1 MKHEANDLSTRE
13 VSNNRRPHWTVRSL
27 LLWMTIVAAQL
38 ALFRL
43 SPFMGAVA
51 LVILT
56 PAALMAWF
64 HVVIG
69 VPEERIRIAAAV
81 WSGLLF
87 AGLPALIFLY
97 VNYLEAS
104 NPTPVWMALFFL
116 MLIGISGICIAIVHY
131 FLTTAIYRVFS
142 DGTMLIFR

>member
-1 MKHEANDLSTRE
+1 MWKVETEPNMKHEAIDLSDHE
-13 VSNNRRPHWTVRSL
+13 VSKNRRPNWTVRSL

-51 LVILT
+51 FAFLT
-56 PAALMAWF
+56 PASLMAWF

-69 VPEERIRIAAAV
+69 VSDERIRIAAAV

-87 AGLPALIFLY
+87 TGLPALIFLY

-131 FLTTAIYRVFS
+131 LS
-142 DGTMLIFR
+142 LIHI